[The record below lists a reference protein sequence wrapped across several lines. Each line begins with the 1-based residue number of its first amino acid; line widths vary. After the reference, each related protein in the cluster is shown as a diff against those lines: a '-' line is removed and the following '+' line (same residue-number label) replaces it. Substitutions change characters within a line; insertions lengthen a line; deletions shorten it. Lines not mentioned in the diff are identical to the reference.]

1 MTTNKDEQDINLTEL
16 ATIFYRKKVF
26 IFLVT
31 SLFISLSIFYS
42 LSLNN
47 IYTSSALVKAVDNSD
62 STPDIAS
69 QFGGIASLTGIS
81 LGSPKNDKGEFF
93 KKSVSSRVFMKHIL
107 SFENIEKN
115 LAAAKSFDIYNQK
128 IIYDDQMLNTSK
140 NEWIKSSRL
149 SYLEIYQDYY
159 LDGLSVLYDKETG
172 FISISFSHISPIFA
186 KELLDLLINQI
197 NEQTRKDDLDKSKKS
212 LDYLYNLYQKEK
224 SLDIRSA
231 ISQLIQSQLQ
241 TQTFAYV
248 QEEYLIEVIDPPFI
262 PEKKS
267 SPQRA
272 IICILGAFFGFI
284 LSIIMVIIRTFLI
297 DEKIQ

>member
-1 MTTNKDEQDINLTEL
+1 MSSVKEEQDINLTEL
-16 ATIFYRKKVF
+16 AAIFYRKKVF

-31 SLFISLSIFYS
+31 SLFISVSIFYS

-62 STPDIAS
+62 STPNIAS
-69 QFGGIASLTGIS
+69 QFGGIASLAGIS

-93 KKSVSSRVFMKHIL
+93 KQSVSSRVFMQHIL

-115 LAAAKSFDIYNQK
+115 LAASKSFDIANQK
-128 IIYDDQMLNTSK
+128 VIYDDQMFNTAK
-140 NEWIKSSRL
+140 NEWLKSSRL

-159 LDGLSVLYDKETG
+159 LDGLSVYYDKETG

-224 SLDIRSA
+224 SLNIRNA
-231 ISQLIQSQLQ
+231 ISQLIKSQLQ
-241 TQTFAYV
+241 TQTFAYI
-248 QEEYLIEVIDPPFI
+248 QEEYLIEVIDPPFL

-272 IICILGAFFGFI
+272 IICILGAFFGFM
-284 LSIIMVIIRTFLI
+284 LSISMVLIRTFLI

>member
-159 LDGLSVLYDKETG
+159 LDGLSVYYDKETG